1 MHAYLLPHLLAES
14 AWKRPENLAV
24 LFKDR
29 TMTYSELEAN
39 SNQLARL
46 LARNGVKPRDRIG
59 LLLGKSMESIVCLF
73 GVLKAGAIYVPIDPA
88 APVSRMRHIMR
99 NCGIRF
105 LIASGKGA
113 GKYFGE
119 LGSPEGYPDTVLLA
133 DSAKP
138 GRDIQ
143 EYSARTLHWQD
154 LSAFEDLPIPVIPGI
169 EVDPAY
175 ILHTSGSTGIPKGVV
190 ISHRNALSFVD
201 MAADFFGIRPE
212 DRLCNHASL
221 TFDLSMFDIYVAIKT
236 GAAVVLVPENL
247 SMFPV
252 KLAEYISGTSIT
264 VWNSVSSVLSL
275 LAVRGNL
282 EKYRFPELR
291 IVIFS
296 GEILPAKYLR
306 TLMAHMKETTFY
318 NIYGQT
324 EANSSTFYRVDAI
337 PGHDRW
343 KIPVGKPFPNFEVF
357 LLDDE
362 GQIVGNP
369 GREGEL
375 YVKGPTVAI
384 GYWGDADKTRE
395 KFVPDPRMPDSPVCV
410 YRTGDLIRF
419 DEDGNLVFLGRKDH
433 LVKSRGYRIE
443 LEEVEVALNSHPSV
457 RQAAAIPVP
466 DELIGNRIVAC
477 VSRLEGADMD
487 AKDILHHCSRIIPQ
501 YMVPESVLFYMDL
514 PRNANGKVDR
524 KKLVRDFLENSRL
537 RGLDTAQQDA
547 ERIH

>member
-1 MHAYLLPHLLAES
+1 MHAYLLPQLLSES
-14 AWKRPENLAV
+14 AMKRPENLAV

-29 TMTYSELEAN
+29 TMTYSELEEY
-39 SNQLARL
+39 SNRLARL
-46 LARNGVKPRDRIG
+46 LARNGVKPKDRVG

-105 LIASGKGA
+105 LIASGKSA

-119 LGSPEGYPDTVLLA
+119 HGASEGYPDTVLLA
-133 DSAKP
+133 DPANPNKDV
-138 GRDIQ
+138 RD
-143 EYSARTLHWQD
+143 YSARTLYWED
-154 LSAFEDLPIPVIPGI
+154 LSAFEHLPVTSAPGI

-221 TFDLSMFDIYVAIKT
+221 TFDLSMFDIYVAMKT

-252 KLAEYISGTSIT
+252 KLSEYISGTSIT

-275 LAVRGNL
+275 LAVRGTL

-291 IVIFS
+291 VVIFS
-296 GEILPAKYLR
+296 GEVLPSKYLR
-306 TLMAHMKETTFY
+306 TLMAHMKETAFY

-324 EANSSTFYRVDAI
+324 EANSSTFYKVDAV
-337 PGHDRW
+337 PENDGW

-362 GQIVGNP
+362 GKPVEDP

-384 GYWGDADKTRE
+384 GYWGDVDKTLE
-395 KFVPDPRMPDSPVCV
+395 KFVPDPRMPDSRVCV
-410 YRTGDLIRF
+410 YRTGDLVRF
-419 DEDGNLVFLGRKDH
+419 DEDGNLVFSGRKDH

-443 LEEVEVALNSHPSV
+443 LDEVEVALNSHPSV

-477 VSRLEGADMD
+477 VSRLEGADTD
-487 AKDILHHCSRIIPQ
+487 AKEILDHCSRIIPH
-501 YMVPESVLFYMDL
+501 YMVPDAVLYYNDL
-514 PRNANGKVDR
+514 PRNANGKIDR
-524 KKLVRDFLENSRL
+524 KKLLEDFLGNSPTH
-537 RGLDTAQQDA
+537 GLVSARQDA
-547 ERIH
+547 